1 LSIGFFRFF
10 RKKQEKRRFF
20 SFIKKKMPQIFSEI
34 PLHLIFES
42 SVSFCCEKKS
52 ASQPETAVPLSKTAL
67 QAKSKT
73 AKTTAIVPNY
83 NSLSHLRAV
92 LCSPFP
98 LIETLHKSR
107 LSALHAICL
116 QALCS
121 VSLIFEKAYLT
132 FASPACCIINH
143 TYILSHIWKKSIR
156 DDAIF

>member
-1 LSIGFFRFF
+1 
-10 RKKQEKRRFF
+10 
-20 SFIKKKMPQIFSEI
+20 MPQIFSEI

-67 QAKSKT
+67 QAKKQSRKDNCNCPCGI
-73 AKTTAIVPNY
+73 APNY

-121 VSLIFEKAYLT
+121 VSLIFEKAYLI
-132 FASPACCIINH
+132 FASPAYCIINH